1 LRDEESLCAPNRHT
15 FCAHRAVR
23 GHRATAALLLL
34 ALLAAVEH
42 VFYEVGTVGLH
53 SGRTRQWRVVPSS
66 LSDEALFRP
75 TRSSYEKLD
84 DDMKGVVRVCGLLV
98 WLLV

>member
-1 LRDEESLCAPNRHT
+1 
-15 FCAHRAVR
+15 
-23 GHRATAALLLL
+23 
-34 ALLAAVEH
+34 
-42 VFYEVGTVGLH
+42 
-53 SGRTRQWRVVPSS
+53 

>member
-1 LRDEESLCAPNRHT
+1 MRDEESLCAPNRHT

-42 VFYEVGTVGLH
+42 VFYEVGLH